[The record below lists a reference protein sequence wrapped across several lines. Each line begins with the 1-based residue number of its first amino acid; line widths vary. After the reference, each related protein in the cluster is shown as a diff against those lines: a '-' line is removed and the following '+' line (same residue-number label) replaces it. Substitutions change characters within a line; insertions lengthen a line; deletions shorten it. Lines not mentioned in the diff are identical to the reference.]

1 MIDERLGWL
10 ALAGALLLPA
20 SGAAADQPASR
31 TGPVEEVED
40 LDFPPLP
47 PFPIPQPQ
55 RIELPNG
62 LVVMLLEDHEL
73 PLVKAR
79 ALIDAGARYEPAD
92 KVGLAELTGDVLR
105 SGGAGELAADEMDDF
120 LEAKAAV
127 IATSINTSYGVASM
141 SCLAKDFPQILA
153 VFADVLRR
161 PRLPADRLEI
171 ARTAVVASIAR
182 QNDNPQSISFR
193 EIDEIIYG
201 ESSPY
206 GRSPT
211 YATVQAVTREDLTA
225 WHQAYF
231 HPNRTVL
238 GLVGDF
244 DSRRAME
251 LIRRHLGDWPRGPE
265 RRHPDLPAP
274 APPAP
279 EIHFVAKEDVTQ
291 SSIAMGTL
299 GIRRDNPDYYAI
311 ELLNQVFS
319 GSGASR
325 LFNSVRTQKG
335 LAYAVFG
342 QVGSAFDHRGR
353 TLLWMSTKVET
364 TAAGLEALLDETR
377 GLVTR
382 PPDDQ
387 EVERARSTI
396 LSSFIFNSDSREKTL
411 DQQLLFEYFGYPLD
425 WLSRYREG
433 IDATTLE
440 AVRRAAA
447 KYLVPEELTILVV
460 GPGEGLDRPL
470 SSFGRPVVERDVTIP
485 PPPSP

>member
-1 MIDERLGWL
+1 MIHRRLGGL
-10 ALAGALLLPA
+10 ALAAALLLPA
-20 SGAAADQPASR
+20 LAAAAGQGASGS
-31 TGPVEEVED
+31 GPVEQVED
-40 LDFPPLP
+40 LQFPPLP
-47 PFPIPQPQ
+47 PFSIPQPQ

-73 PLVKAR
+73 PLVNAR
-79 ALIDAGARYEPAD
+79 ALIDAGARYEPAE

-105 SGGAGELAADEMDDF
+105 SGGAGELAADEMDDV

-127 IATSINTSYGVASM
+127 IETSINTSYGVASM
-141 SCLAKDFPQILA
+141 SCLSKDFEEVLA

-171 ARTAVVASIAR
+171 ARTALVSSIAR
-182 QNDNPQSISFR
+182 QNDEPQSITFR
-193 EIDEIIYG
+193 EIDEILYG

-211 YATVQAVTREDLTA
+211 YGTVQAVTRDDLAA

-244 DSRRAME
+244 DSRRALE
-251 LIRRHLGDWPRGPE
+251 LIRRYLGDWPRGLE
-265 RRHPDLPAP
+265 RRPPDLPAP
-274 APPAP
+274 EPPAP
-279 EIHFVAKEDVTQ
+279 EIQFVAKSDVTQ
-291 SSIAMGTL
+291 SNIAMGTL
-299 GIRRDNPDYYAI
+299 GIRRDNPDYHAV

-325 LFNSVRTQKG
+325 LFNNVRTQKG
-335 LAYAVFG
+335 LAYSVFG

-364 TAAGLEALLDETR
+364 TVAGIEALLEEVR

-387 EVERARSTI
+387 EVNRARSAI
-396 LSSFIFNSDSREKTL
+396 LSSFIFNSDSRQKTL
-411 DQQLLFEYFGYPLD
+411 NQQLVFEYFGYPLD
-425 WLSRYREG
+425 WLSHYREG
-433 IDATTLE
+433 IEATSAE

-460 GPGEGLDRPL
+460 GPRDGLDRPL
-470 SSFGRPVVERDVTIP
+470 SSLGRPVVARDVTIP